1 MEDDMSVAI
10 KRFANFIDGESVESA
25 SGETDEIINP
35 ANGEV
40 IAAVPKS
47 SAEDVERAV
56 GAAEN
61 AFFGD
66 WRDTTPAERF
76 ALLNKLADAIE
87 EHRDELGQLESLNV
101 GKPLEAAKEEMDGAA
116 DCFRFMAGA
125 ARVPEGQAAAEYVRG
140 ATSMIRREPIGVCGQ
155 ITPWNYPLMMASW
168 KMAPALAA
176 GNTIVL
182 KPSEITPLTTL
193 RLAELAAD
201 IFPKGVINIV
211 SGHGDPVGS
220 GIASHPRVR
229 FVSITGSVA
238 SGKKVAAAAAG
249 NLKRVHLELGGKAP
263 VIVFDDADIEA
274 VAETLKFASFWNSGQ
289 DCTAATR
296 VIAGPKV
303 YDDFM
308 GALIEQVKSIKV
320 GDPSESDDIDMGP
333 VVSANQQKRVLGFLD
348 RAAEAGATVATGGES
363 LGDRGFYI
371 KPTVVTGA
379 DQRSEIIQS
388 EVFGPVVT
396 VQQFANDD
404 QAIAWA
410 NDVEYGLAASVWT
423 SSAKRGL
430 NAVRK
435 LQYGCV
441 WLNDHFTVFN
451 EMPHGGFKQSGYGK
465 DMSKY
470 GLDDY
475 TIVKHVLA
483 KFE

>member
-155 ITPWNYPLMMASW
+155 ITPWNYPMMMASW

-182 KPSEITPLTTL
+182 TPSEITPLTTL

-274 VAETLKFASFWNSGQ
+274 VADA
-289 DCTAATR
+289 
-296 VIAGPKV
+296 
-303 YDDFM
+303 
-308 GALIEQVKSIKV
+308 QVR
-320 GDPSESDDIDMGP
+320 ELLE
-333 VVSANQQKRVLGFLD
+333 LGTGLHGRNARDRRPQGLRRLHGRAD
-348 RAAEAGATVATGGES
+348 RAGQV
-363 LGDRGFYI
+363 
-371 KPTVVTGA
+371 
-379 DQRSEIIQS
+379 DQGRR
-388 EVFGPVVT
+388 PVRV
-396 VQQFANDD
+396 
-404 QAIAWA
+404 
-410 NDVEYGLAASVWT
+410 G
-423 SSAKRGL
+423 
-430 NAVRK
+430 
-435 LQYGCV
+435 
-441 WLNDHFTVFN
+441 
-451 EMPHGGFKQSGYGK
+451 
-465 DMSKY
+465 
-470 GLDDY
+470 
-475 TIVKHVLA
+475 
-483 KFE
+483 